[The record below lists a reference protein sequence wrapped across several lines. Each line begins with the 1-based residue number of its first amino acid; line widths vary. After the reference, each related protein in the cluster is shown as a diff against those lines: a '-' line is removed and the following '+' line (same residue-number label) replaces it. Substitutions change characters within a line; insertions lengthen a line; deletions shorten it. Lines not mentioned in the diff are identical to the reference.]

1 MARESWSMPKDG
13 TWQTLCTGECVGH
26 KRIEQFDAVVTS
38 KIRLRAI
45 STKAKPHVRQLAG
58 SPFRSIKE
66 REISNKVF
74 QATLDSAP
82 ERNRSAQERGV

>member
-1 MARESWSMPKDG
+1 MEGIACGERILEYAVETLAKDG

-45 STKAKPHVRQLAG
+45 STKA
-58 SPFRSIKE
+58 
-66 REISNKVF
+66 
-74 QATLDSAP
+74 TLDSAP